1 MNPAVSVTI
10 DANQFDEYGL
20 LKDAQAWSEPLA
32 QVVASDIGVGRLT
45 DAHWLIIYTLRD
57 HYARHG
63 VAPVMHRVCQEAGI
77 ERRRVNDLFGYCLNA
92 WRVAGLPNPGEE
104 ATSYLSNM

>member
-1 MNPAVSVTI
+1 MNPAVSLTI

-32 QVVASDIGVGRLT
+32 QVIASDIGVGRLT

-104 ATSYLSNM
+104 ATSCLSNM